1 MKIVV
6 ASNSSNTRRSRLAL
20 AGRVWAPLVV
30 AIFFGVANA
39 SFGQAPSS
47 SDANAYSSPNAG
59 SQPQNQSGAAQGQ
72 SQSGAAQGQSQSETP
87 DAAAPQ
93 IAQFF
98 RVAGSREI
106 QGEALTLERLLYGVY
121 SPADRNRRL
130 AAYWDLAGRNAQY
143 NLCVVCSGYVEE
155 CAGKLAQQA
164 NSSEETRNL
173 ITSVR
178 QIAFGRQSAA
188 RVRLLQGQYEFDAA
202 FTTAAGRRAALQR
215 ASESG
220 VRAVDANSG
229 VVFYIPSARPA
240 TDVYRTRFAEIAPYI
255 SARGEAAR
263 LNTLTPLLY
272 ETLQARAT
280 QTARELDVLVSL
292 ANSTQLVPT
301 TLFAA
306 IESYRNSASQMIDA
320 AVRYNQAIAAYS
332 SLVTPANIQGAA
344 FLATINQ
351 RPSAQTQPSQ
361 QRQQQNGAGA
371 PQQGSAAA
379 GADAGTPRSD
389 VPTRFAYYLPGY
401 LPEWARE
408 TPEASSQTQPASSQ
422 TVADA
427 TSDAAQIEAASLA
440 SIQPLAPASLPI
452 ANAKPVV
459 ARNLDSEATF
469 TPVAYSRPISSEP
482 TATLVPA
489 SASPEPEPT
498 PAAPAETVAASENKA
513 TPEATSEPEQT
524 TEPAPNPEPQ
534 PEPASVAESKP
545 EPLPQPEPTPEQPE
559 AAPDEATPD
568 QSVQNQPEL
577 PIIIVITGY
586 EQPLKSDVESA
597 PVETEQA
604 TASDPSTSPDGAWL
618 SPLRVKTRVAL
629 FAAALRSI
637 FTTSESDVRPSTLSD
652 EYVVRG
658 QDISLPDDYNAEPAP
673 QADVVNT
680 TSGAVNTA
688 SSDATQRAAA
698 AAQVRALTT
707 ALFAIETPPAPAT
720 GERQEDAY
728 ERLYTLHEV
737 ASRSNQS
744 PTGRRAVAF
753 AFWKLQGACARLRV
767 EETIFRNFT
776 LVYNNL
782 DSTTINN
789 EVGRAC
795 LAAALEQQARVTEAK
810 TLKRAAQIEL
820 LGCMGRSS
828 ANSALPL
835 PATLPFCDAQFK
847 PSLPG
852 YADARTLRTAALVQ
866 ARLKSVQ
873 EFGATLEAPNLL
885 LNVDTNNV
893 SASNVELLVATLQK
907 KRESALLFVDHVVA
921 LNFAV
926 ADSVAFFPAQL
937 SSDQFVD
944 ALAGRR

>member
-220 VRAVDANSG
+220 VRSVDANSG

-371 PQQGSAAA
+371 PQQGS
-379 GADAGTPRSD
+379 
-389 VPTRFAYYLPGY
+389 
-401 LPEWARE
+401 
-408 TPEASSQTQPASSQ
+408 QT
-422 TVADA
+422 
-427 TSDAAQIEAASLA
+427 
-440 SIQPLAPASLPI
+440 
-452 ANAKPVV
+452 
-459 ARNLDSEATF
+459 
-469 TPVAYSRPISSEP
+469 SRR
-482 TATLVPA
+482 
-489 SASPEPEPT
+489 ASPIIFLGIC
-498 PAAPAETVAASENKA
+498 
-513 TPEATSEPEQT
+513 
-524 TEPAPNPEPQ
+524 PNGREKRRRRRPKR
-534 PEPASVAESKP
+534 SR
-545 EPLPQPEPTPEQPE
+545 
-559 AAPDEATPD
+559 
-568 QSVQNQPEL
+568 
-577 PIIIVITGY
+577 
-586 EQPLKSDVESA
+586 
-597 PVETEQA
+597 
-604 TASDPSTSPDGAWL
+604 
-618 SPLRVKTRVAL
+618 RV
-629 FAAALRSI
+629 
-637 FTTSESDVRPSTLSD
+637 
-652 EYVVRG
+652 
-658 QDISLPDDYNAEPAP
+658 
-673 QADVVNT
+673 
-680 TSGAVNTA
+680 
-688 SSDATQRAAA
+688 
-698 AAQVRALTT
+698 
-707 ALFAIETPPAPAT
+707 
-720 GERQEDAY
+720 
-728 ERLYTLHEV
+728 
-737 ASRSNQS
+737 
-744 PTGRRAVAF
+744 
-753 AFWKLQGACARLRV
+753 
-767 EETIFRNFT
+767 
-776 LVYNNL
+776 
-782 DSTTINN
+782 
-789 EVGRAC
+789 
-795 LAAALEQQARVTEAK
+795 
-810 TLKRAAQIEL
+810 LKR
-820 LGCMGRSS
+820 
-828 ANSALPL
+828 
-835 PATLPFCDAQFK
+835 
-847 PSLPG
+847 
-852 YADARTLRTAALVQ
+852 
-866 ARLKSVQ
+866 
-873 EFGATLEAPNLL
+873 
-885 LNVDTNNV
+885 
-893 SASNVELLVATLQK
+893 
-907 KRESALLFVDHVVA
+907 
-921 LNFAV
+921 
-926 ADSVAFFPAQL
+926 
-937 SSDQFVD
+937 
-944 ALAGRR
+944 